1 MEAYKQ
7 LKAENAFEVRKP
19 QTTKEVAYHNNQL
32 LQQLLMRLEQMAH
45 PAVVAAEMA
54 GWSEAVHEQP
64 QAPRMTAEEMEGA
77 AAQQTQELL
86 NKVRKLEEQNAGDD
100 RGLAVVRL
108 GGGGGDGADG
118 SWAVQQCAT
127 FRCFIV

>member
-1 MEAYKQ
+1 LEAYKK

-19 QTTKEVAYHNNQL
+19 QTTKELAYHNNQL
-32 LQQLLMRLEQMAH
+32 LQQLLMKLEQMAH
-45 PAVVAAEMA
+45 PAVIAAEMA

-86 NKVRKLEEQNAGDD
+86 KKIQELEEQDAGKASA
-100 RGLAVVRL
+100 RLGWGL
-108 GGGGGDGADG
+108 GGGCGCWQLGGT
-118 SWAVQQCAT
+118 AVH
-127 FRCFIV
+127 IVPGGESCSV